1 MPFRIGIIGA
11 GTHGAR
17 YLRHGSKDVPGM
29 KPVVV
34 CRRGREQG
42 EALARQWQCRYRAVA
57 ESVAVDPEVD
67 GVVVCT
73 PPSTHFPFAKAVL
86 AAGKALLLEKPMTG
100 TLDEA
105 RQLVALGEAS
115 SAPPLMVA
123 QTLRWNPA
131 ILRAKE
137 LWPQLGRV
145 HMLRLVQR
153 LSPTELAWQRDR
165 QQSVGG
171 SVLLTGVH
179 MFDLVRFLTGQEI
192 VEVDSRQRQVLN
204 PVTEDHFLTRAVMS
218 DGCWV
223 TFEVS
228 KYTQSRACWLEAV
241 GEEGQL
247 QVDYY
252 YGGLQL
258 RRGGEIEQ
266 IAAEAQVP
274 TLPAVLQ
281 DWLQSAQAGKPAP
294 VTVHDGLRTLEVVE
308 ACYLSH
314 RKERPVTLAEL
325 ES

>member
-17 YLRHGSKDVPGM
+17 YLRHGSQDVSGM
-29 KPVVV
+29 QPVVV
-34 CRRGREQG
+34 CRRDRKQG
-42 EALARQWQCRYRAVA
+42 AALARQWRCRYQAEAEAVA
-57 ESVAVDPEVD
+57 TDPEVD
-67 GVVVCT
+67 GIVVCT
-73 PPSTHFPFAKAVL
+73 PPSTHFPLAKAVL

-100 TLDEA
+100 NLDEA
-105 RQLVALGEAS
+105 RQLAVLDES
-115 SAPPLMVA
+115 SAAPPLMVA

-131 ILRAKE
+131 ILRARE

-153 LSPTELAWQRDR
+153 LSPTDLAWQRDR

-179 MFDLVRFLTGQEI
+179 MFDLARFLTGQEI
-192 VEVDSRQRQVLN
+192 VAVDSRQRQVLN
-204 PVTEDHFLTRAVMS
+204 PVTEDHFLTRAELS
-218 DGCWV
+218 DGCWA

-241 GEEGQL
+241 GEGGQL

-258 RRGGEIEQ
+258 RRGREIEQ
-266 IAAEAQVP
+266 IAADAQVP

-281 DWLQSAQAGKPAP
+281 DWLASARACKPPP
-294 VTVHDGLRTLEVVE
+294 VTVHDGLRTLELVE
-308 ACYLSH
+308 ACYRSH

-325 ES
+325 GA

>member
-1 MPFRIGIIGA
+1 VTFRIGIIGA

-17 YLRHGSKDVPGM
+17 YLRHGSTDVPGLV
-29 KPVVV
+29 PLVI
-34 CRRGREQG
+34 CRRDRNQG
-42 EALARQWQCRYRAVA
+42 EALAKQWQCRYLAESDAVA
-57 ESVAVDPEVD
+57 TDPQVD

-105 RQLVALGEAS
+105 RQLAALDTAA

-131 ILRAKE
+131 VLRAQE
-137 LWPQLGRV
+137 LWSRLGRV

-153 LSPTELAWQRDR
+153 LPPTNLSWQRDQ

-179 MFDLVRFLTGQEI
+179 MFDLVRFLTGQEV
-192 VEVDSRQRQVLN
+192 VEVDSRQRHVMN
-204 PVTEDHFLTRAVMS
+204 PVTEDHFLTRAVLS

-247 QVDYY
+247 QLDYY

-258 RRGGEIEQ
+258 RRGREVEQ
-266 IAAEAQVP
+266 IAADAQAP
-274 TLPAVLQ
+274 TLPAVLR
-281 DWLQSAQAGKPAP
+281 DWLETVRAGTPPP
-294 VTVHDGLRTLEVVE
+294 VTVHDGLRTMEIVA
-308 ACYLSH
+308 ACYRSH
-314 RKERPVTLAEL
+314 RDERPIALAEIQ
-325 ES
+325 S